1 MAAKKRFTFAD
12 AKEKIKHLEDQ
23 LEKAIQIVDASD
35 NIFTEKELRKIK
47 YLEVW
52 AILGPLV
59 GLALGL
65 FF

>member
-47 YLEVW
+47 YLEIW
-52 AILGPLV
+52 AILGPLA
-59 GLALGL
+59 GLVLGL